1 MIFINTFQRIISITY
16 FKIHSFLFRNLLENT
31 IQPLSDAPEQ
41 ILKNVGHMQL
51 RITHDKQDV
60 INTFDI
66 EANKFLPGANYQIL
80 VQSPDQKGPL
90 GEDGKPTNI
99 LRTSIFHKITDE
111 NSVHIFWLLPQF
123 VSDDI
128 FLIFKW
134 I

>member
-1 MIFINTFQRIISITY
+1 MNF
-16 FKIHSFLFRNLLENT
+16 FRNLLENT
-31 IQPLSDAPEQ
+31 INPLSDAPEQ

-123 VSDDI
+123 VSDDFFI
-128 FLIFKW
+128 YRFHFIQEFVIKALIYDSYL
-134 I
+134 

>member
-1 MIFINTFQRIISITY
+1 MNF
-16 FKIHSFLFRNLLENT
+16 FRNLLENT

-90 GEDGKPTNI
+90 EDGKPTNI

-123 VSDDI
+123 VSDKY
-128 FLIFKW
+128 FFSFKSM
-134 I
+134 ILN

>member
-1 MIFINTFQRIISITY
+1 MN
-16 FKIHSFLFRNLLENT
+16 LFRNLLENT

-90 GEDGKPTNI
+90 DKDGKPTNI

-123 VSDDI
+123 VSDDFFI
-128 FLIFKW
+128 YRFHFIQEFVIKALIYDSYL
-134 I
+134 

>member
-1 MIFINTFQRIISITY
+1 MNF
-16 FKIHSFLFRNLLENT
+16 FRNLLENT

-90 GEDGKPTNI
+90 DKDGKPTNI

-123 VSDDI
+123 VSDDFFI
-128 FLIFKW
+128 YHLHFIKSRPLISRQHFLVQQ
-134 I
+134 